1 MSGGGY
7 RGGSTVFRTGK
18 GSKSSPRKR
27 SGRIEDVI
35 DDRRSGVKPG
45 AKRKKKKAAFG
56 NDAPGLHVL
65 SAEDRQKVMHK
76 VSRSRQE
83 ATERERAR
91 LQNEEEKRRE
101 AYAKFVKSMKE
112 RGDT

>member
-18 GSKSSPRKR
+18 GSKSSPRER
-27 SGRIEDVI
+27 SDRIEDVI

-56 NDAPGLHVL
+56 TDAPGLHVL
-65 SAEDRQKVMHK
+65 SAEDRKKVMQK
-76 VSRSRQE
+76 VSRSRRE
-83 ATERERAR
+83 SVERESTR

-101 AYAKFVKSMKE
+101 AFGNFVKSMKE
-112 RGDT
+112 RGDP